1 MATIQF
7 YANVKPETG
16 NTATTSNLI
25 DHAAGSGI
33 GFYGNGFNT
42 SVAVGGNQTQ
52 TYVTNANGTSQG
64 VRLNNTALSTQGT
77 SSVNGTC
84 SINGGTAIDLQAMP
98 NMYCPLNIRFTHSS
112 AVKTQ
117 NGKLFI
123 FDRVNKNN
131 AASGVTTYVYEAR
144 HPSNVEGTT
153 LALTHRPATAGHF
166 WNKFTTSSAGTSIDL
181 TASPGSGGLNTD
193 SADSNDTVKL
203 WTTSLGGAHPAL
215 QHDWYIALSSS
226 PDSIGS
232 KTSYGLFY
240 QLEYLE

>member
-1 MATIQF
+1 
-7 YANVKPETG
+7 
-16 NTATTSNLI
+16 
-25 DHAAGSGI
+25 
-33 GFYGNGFNT
+33 
-42 SVAVGGNQTQ
+42 
-52 TYVTNANGTSQG
+52 
-64 VRLNNTALSTQGT
+64 
-77 SSVNGTC
+77 
-84 SINGGTAIDLQAMP
+84 MP
-98 NMYCPLNIRFTHSS
+98 
-112 AVKTQ
+112 A
-117 NGKLFI
+117 GKLFI

-153 LALTHRPATAGHF
+153 LALTHRPATAGHY

-203 WTTSLGGAHPAL
+203 WTTSLGGAHPDL